1 MATSCN
7 APTAPDPT
15 APGPPH
21 PPDHVVA
28 LPDPATV
35 PPSNAPNPAFQP
47 VSSTTLTNGAVI
59 SPTLTRD
66 HLAELRAPAAPPST
80 LDRPVSALWV
90 PDAHLTGSPTTSPTI
105 RSYRGA
111 AHDLLASAAHT
122 ASGMLSAALARVG
135 LSPVPPRR
143 PSTAPGLGSDVAIT
157 SPVEPSVKAR
167 HVRRLSAS
175 RDLFTPVREGVV
187 TEHQEDDE
195 GTSIRINQYRLV
207 RRLGK
212 GAFGTVHMAVDE
224 RTKIEYAIKEFS
236 KARLRKAQ
244 WAINARHRRMN
255 RGGGRS
261 ISGRSPMPGRGSPSM
276 TRSTSRPLVEPSSSG
291 SSPAVTATAAAG
303 CPGDDDILHR
313 EIAILRKLHH
323 PNCVKLLEVLEVP
336 DGDQIY
342 MVFEMCHGGPILR
355 VENEPFDPFPEDTAR
370 DYCQQIMLG
379 LEYLHE
385 HHIVHRDLKP
395 DNLLLAADGTVKIV
409 DFSVSECFASTDD
422 ILSSA
427 GSPAF
432 LAPELCRVQPTAA
445 VPDARPASGRAADI
459 YSFGVTL
466 YCMVFGR
473 LPFHG
478 ESVLDL
484 YRAIATSEPDYTPA
498 ASRGVSAVSLAPV
511 GMVGRDASSVRSTD
525 GIAPVPPPVA
535 ALPSS
540 TSRSMDAVGPPPVRD
555 IGLVTGSPTTTS
567 PRTISSSPTTTS
579 PRAITSS
586 PITTSPRA
594 TSSSLTTTSPR
605 ATSTASI
612 SPTSPSSAPTLSTP
626 PRPLSPDL
634 LDLLH
639 RMLAKDP
646 ARRITLDQMR
656 VHPWITDHDRQ
667 ELPSKADNVAV
678 VIRPEDLTH
687 DEIEAAIAPINP
699 FWTVVKFIANL
710 KRRASTSA
718 SSASLARPAST
729 VSLGGGVGSRHGDTR
744 SAGDGSTG
752 AVTTDGTGTSPAA
765 PASPAS
771 PRQQP
776 HVWRRR
782 ASSPGALMVPRPMLA
797 FRAALNLDTDMPV
810 SPRASR
816 SSPQGLGLS
825 AVPDEEDFKDS
836 AVIAGETAR
845 IVLPMGEPVSDGGGG
860 GASNGI
866 GASTASGDGGN
877 ALGLE
882 RVAARWSPVPDKTCP
897 PDGVPSPGT
906 DGRSR
911 DADAARESPGPDGSA
926 GTGQRPD
933 VRQGGAV
940 L

>member
-7 APTAPDPT
+7 APAAPDPT
-15 APGPPH
+15 GSGPLQPRDPAV
-21 PPDHVVA
+21 PP
-28 LPDPATV
+28 PDPAAV
-35 PPSNAPNPAFQP
+35 PPSNESIPAFHP
-47 VSSTTLTNGAVI
+47 VSSPTYTNGGAVI

-66 HLAELRAPAAPPST
+66 HRAEPRAPAAPPST
-80 LDRPVSALWV
+80 LDRSVSASWV
-90 PDAHLTGSPTTSPTI
+90 PDAHLTGSPTISPTV

-157 SPVEPSVKAR
+157 SPVESSVKAR

-195 GTSIRINQYRLV
+195 GTSTRINQYRLV

-261 ISGRSPMPGRGSPSM
+261 ISGRSPMPARGSPYM
-276 TRSTSRPLVEPSSSG
+276 TRSTSRPVVEPRSG
-291 SSPAVTATAAAG
+291 RTSPAVTTTETS

-355 VENEPFDPFPEDTAR
+355 VENEPFDPFPEDKAR
-370 DYCQQIMLG
+370 DYCQQILLG

-432 LAPELCRVQPTAA
+432 LAPELCRVQSTPAVA
-445 VPDARPASGRAADI
+445 VPESRPASGRAADI

-484 YRAIATSEPDYTPA
+484 YRAIATSEPDYTP
-498 ASRGVSAVSLAPV
+498 SRGASAVSLAPV
-511 GMVGRDASSVRSTD
+511 RAIGDAGARSMD
-525 GIAPVPPPVA
+525 GIGTGPVQPA
-535 ALPSS
+535 SLPSC
-540 TSRSMDAVGPPPVRD
+540 TSRSADAVGPPPVRD
-555 IGLVTGSPTTTS
+555 VGLVTSSPTTTS

-579 PRAITSS
+579 PRAISGS
-586 PITTSPRA
+586 PTTF
-594 TSSSLTTTSPR
+594 SPR
-605 ATSTASI
+605 ATSTTASLTTPG
-612 SPTSPSSAPTLSTP
+612 SPASAPTLTTP
-626 PRPLSPDL
+626 PSPDL

-646 ARRITLDQMR
+646 AHRITLDQMR

-699 FWTVVKFIANL
+699 LWTVVKFIANL
-710 KRRASTSA
+710 KRRASMSA

-729 VSLGGGVGSRHGDTR
+729 MSLSGGGAGSRNGDTR
-744 SAGDGSTG
+744 SAGDGSAG
-752 AVTTDGTGTSPAA
+752 AVTTDGTGTSPAN

-771 PRQQP
+771 PRQAP

-797 FRAALNLDTDMPV
+797 FRAALNLDTSEMPV
-810 SPRASR
+810 SPRGSR

-825 AVPDEEDFKDS
+825 AVPDEEDVKDS
-836 AVIAGETAR
+836 AVVAGDQGAG
-845 IVLPMGEPVSDGGGG
+845 IVLPMGEPAVGDGIS
-860 GASNGI
+860 SNGSMAN
-866 GASTASGDGGN
+866 GHGSS
-877 ALGLE
+877 ALGLVE
-882 RVAARWSPVPDKTCP
+882 RTGAPRYSPVPDKNCP

-906 DGRSR
+906 DGRGR
-911 DADAARESPGPDGSA
+911 GTESPMEVVGPDGLA
-926 GTGQRPD
+926 GSGQRPD

>member
-1 MATSCN
+1 MAATSCN
-7 APTAPDPT
+7 APNTPDPT
-15 APGPPH
+15 ESGPPH
-21 PPDHVVA
+21 LSDHVVS
-28 LPDPATV
+28 LPDPTV
-35 PPSNAPNPAFQP
+35 VLPSNEPNPAFYP
-47 VSSTTLTNGAVI
+47 VSTPTFTNGAVI

-66 HLAELRAPAAPPST
+66 HRAELRAPAAPPST
-80 LDRPVSALWV
+80 LDRSVSASWV
-90 PDAHLTGSPTTSPTI
+90 PDAHLTGSPTISPTI

-122 ASGMLSAALARVG
+122 ASGMLTAALARVG
-135 LSPVPPRR
+135 LSPVPTRR
-143 PSTAPGLGSDVAIT
+143 PNTAPALGSDVAIT
-157 SPVEPSVKAR
+157 PPVEPSVKAR

-261 ISGRSPMPGRGSPSM
+261 ISGRSPMPARGSPYM
-276 TRSTSRPLVEPSSSG
+276 TRSTSRPLVEPSSRS
-291 SSPAVTATAAAG
+291 SSPGVTATPAASG
-303 CPGDDDILHR
+303 PDDDDILHR

-355 VENEPFDPFPEDTAR
+355 VEKEPFDPFPEDKAR
-370 DYCQQIMLG
+370 DYCQQILLG

-432 LAPELCRVQPTAA
+432 LAPELCRVQSTPAA

-478 ESVLDL
+478 QSVLDL
-484 YRAIATSEPDYTPA
+484 YRAIATSEPDYTP
-498 ASRGVSAVSLAPV
+498 SRGASAVSLAPV
-511 GMVGRDASSVRSTD
+511 RAIGDSGAKSLD
-525 GIAPVPPPVA
+525 GIGTVALPPVA
-535 ALPSS
+535 TLPSC
-540 TSRSMDAVGPPPVRD
+540 TSRSADAVGPAPVVRD
-555 IGLVTGSPTTTS
+555 LGLVT
-567 PRTISSSPTTTS
+567 SSPTTTS
-579 PRAITSS
+579 PRAISS
-586 PITTSPRA
+586 P
-594 TSSSLTTTSPR
+594 TTTSPR
-605 ATSTASI
+605 ATSTTTSLATPG
-612 SPTSPSSAPTLSTP
+612 SPASAPTLTTP
-626 PRPLSPDL
+626 PSPDL

-646 ARRITLDQMR
+646 AHRITLDQMR
-656 VHPWITDHDRQ
+656 SHPWITDHDRQ

-699 FWTVVKFIANL
+699 LWTVVKFIANL
-710 KRRASTSA
+710 KRRASMSA
-718 SSASLARPAST
+718 SSASLARPASA
-729 VSLGGGVGSRHGDTR
+729 VSLGGCGGSRVGVDGR
-744 SAGDGSTG
+744 SGGGDGSSG
-752 AVTTDGTGTSPAA
+752 GVTTDGTDTSPAA

-771 PRQQP
+771 PRQAP

-797 FRAALNLDTDMPV
+797 FRAALNLDTEMPA
-810 SPRASR
+810 SPRGSR

-825 AVPDEEDFKDS
+825 AVPDEEDVKDS
-836 AVIAGETAR
+836 AVVAGDQGAR
-845 IVLPMGEPVSDGGGG
+845 FVLPMGEPVDY
-860 GASNGI
+860 GI
-866 GASTASGDGGN
+866 GASMASGDGSN
-877 ALGLE
+877 APGLE
-882 RVAARWSPVPDKTCP
+882 QAAPRYSPVPDKTCP

-906 DGRSR
+906 DTRGR
-911 DADAARESPGPDGSA
+911 DAESARESSGPDGFA
-926 GTGQRPD
+926 GGGQRPD
-933 VRQGGAV
+933 ARQGGAV